1 MTNVRPTLWLLS
13 MFGRCTICQLPFN
26 SQIKPRCVFFLEYI
40 IFFFSFFF
48 INLSYVLQIFDTS
61 PPTRETILQFIT
73 NLKCKVLKNKILKV
87 FSFGPD
93 EYVINY
99 VLHICY
105 IIYKALTLNSFC
117 PLKNALKK
125 CEKTYKL

>member
-1 MTNVRPTLWLLS
+1 MLGPLCGFYPCLADAPFASCHLIARLNPDVSSFWNTLFSFL
-13 MFGRCTICQLPFN
+13 
-26 SQIKPRCVFFLEYI
+26 FFL
-40 IFFFSFFF
+40 